1 MKKIFV
7 FLFAAI
13 FALSGCQNGI
23 DELVE
28 RVDDL
33 EGRVTVLEQLCGDM
47 NANIKTIQAFV
58 AATEGNLFI
67 EKVTE
72 VADGF
77 TITFTNGKTYTLKN
91 GEKGNKG
98 DKGEQGEQGE
108 QGATAV
114 PNVGIAYSPEDG
126 YYWTIDGNPAV
137 VDGKKVRVCAKCG
150 QEL

>member
-91 GEKGNKG
+91 GEIVTCK
-98 DKGEQGEQGE
+98 EE
-108 QGATAV
+108 
-114 PNVGIAYSPEDG
+114 
-126 YYWTIDGNPAV
+126 
-137 VDGKKVRVCAKCG
+137 
-150 QEL
+150 